1 LRGPPRHRDGEG
13 ALILSDSGARISA
26 HPAGQ
31 CIDRKRRRCGLQRRA
46 GLGTTQAARSLAGS
60 HPKPQ
65 IRPAGSTAAKPTA
78 QGVRPVALGASPAA
92 RSGAVEPGAQTS
104 GAGTTGKVVHD
115 DRGQAVWQWVRETS
129 RIAIESTS
137 RLLRKLEAPNLTM
150 EDAKDEEL
158 RITPDPSAGGG
169 YDPYNQP
176 IKPPRSG
183 RK

>member
-1 LRGPPRHRDGEG
+1 VKPFNQGM
-13 ALILSDSGARISA
+13 AMIDS
-26 HPAGQ
+26 
-31 CIDRKRRRCGLQRRA
+31 
-46 GLGTTQAARSLAGS
+46 S

-78 QGVRPVALGASPAA
+78 QGLRPVALGASPAA